1 MTTIK
6 IDDAI
11 RQQSN
16 QLKNK
21 LDTYEQAVV
30 SGMSAVEQSMDVLKG
45 ESYEKLTSQLQKKVQ
60 GQIKLVAEC
69 QVLQSTIDQFLE
81 EMIEVEHSISFE

>member
-69 QVLQSTIDQFLE
+69 QVLQSTIDQYLE
-81 EMIEVEHSISFE
+81 ELIEVEHSISFE